1 MGIINKDI
9 KFIDV
14 LKNKVNS
21 DSEVYYSGNYF
32 TSDSLFEL
40 KELFSK
46 ARSIK
51 FLLNWHANADP
62 RVLVNKEF
70 QLLSLDR
77 KYKVNRV
84 VEFIDRKISIRY
96 GNLTNQNLLIL
107 KNTTNTLVYVLSP
120 SNLDFGC
127 LGLHSDVSN
136 NIVHELKDEDNQYLT
151 LFKDQWNQS
160 KYLKADIT
168 KNLNDLNRDL
178 PPSSVYKFILKE
190 IFNSFRIDDSLNLK
204 LDKIGLKDS
213 EIWKLLYKFQ
223 RDAVFGAIDKIE
235 TYGGCIIADSVGLG
249 KTYEALAIIKYYEL
263 KNRNVLVLVPKKLKE
278 SWVIYKSNN
287 RLNIIEKDNLR
298 YDLLNHT
305 DLSRTKGKSGDI
317 DLALINWGTYDLV
330 VIDESHNFRNVP
342 TKRRKDGISRYNR
355 LLDDIIR
362 SGTKTKVL
370 MLSATPV
377 NNKLNDLKNQIAFIT
392 EGHDNAFEK
401 YGIKNITNLFSR
413 SQARFNEWIRNNNPD
428 DMRSDDLE
436 SVLDSSYFKILD
448 MTTIARS
455 RKHIEKYYDNSK
467 LGKFPN
473 RLSPLTVN
481 SSIDTENNFTI
492 NELYERIGNLK
503 LASYTPINY
512 VKSEKKAIYEKKYDF
527 KTKKGSIF
535 KQEDREKSLIYLMR
549 INLLKRLESSVDSF
563 RLSVCRLLTSVQEN
577 IERVNNHSESKNDE
591 VDFIEEVENVDIDD
605 PEEPLVEELLEVGG
619 KIKVKIQDINI
630 ESWIQDLEHDIK
642 ILTDLQ
648 REIGNINLNRDA
660 KFLKLKDLIR
670 KKIDNPINDGN
681 KKIIIFTTF
690 TDTAKYI
697 YQNIVEWLHDSKGV
711 YSCLITGSDLKTNL
725 PECKKDLSLY
735 LINFSPKSKNRDQIL
750 PDYHN
755 EIDVLICTDCI
766 SEGQN
771 LQDCDYVINYDI
783 HWNPVR
789 IIQRFGRI
797 DRIGSTN
804 ENIQLV
810 NFFPDMDLDNYI
822 DLVQRVKGKMK
833 ILTVSAAGEED
844 VIDKKSSDMKDLE
857 YRKKQLKELQ
867 NQVLDI
873 EDVGGSISITDFIMS
888 DFKMDLESISDEFNE
903 LEKLPSPPFSVVKS
917 NFDFIQKGVI
927 FCLKDNS
934 PNNENF
940 RNSNFIYPYFLS
952 YRSLSGSQNIPVTQ
966 PKRILDCLRKLCVD
980 TTVID
985 PKTVSVFSK
994 CSNGYQDLKIYE
1006 ELLKSVIHEIKG
1018 TKKQTVLDTLATPGG
1033 TSVFDEV
1040 LVNQSNIK
1048 LVSYLIIE

>member
-51 FLLNWHANADP
+51 FLLNWQANADP

-84 VEFIDRKISIRY
+84 VEFINRKISIRY
-96 GNLTNQNLLIL
+96 GNLGNQNLLIL
-107 KNTTNTLVYVLSP
+107 KNTTKTLVYVLSP
-120 SNLDFGC
+120 SNLDFDC
-127 LGLHSDVSN
+127 LGLHSDASN
-136 NIVHELKDEDNQYLT
+136 NLVLELKDEDNKYLT

-160 KYLKADIT
+160 KYLKADII
-168 KNLNDLNRDL
+168 KNFKDLNRDL
-178 PPSSVYKFILKE
+178 PPSLVYKLIIRE
-190 IFNSFRIDDSLNLK
+190 IFNRINGSLNLK
-204 LDKIGLKDS
+204 LDKIGLEDS

-223 RDAVFGAIDKIE
+223 RDAVRGAIGKIE

-278 SWVIYKSNN
+278 NWVIYKTNN
-287 RLNIIEKDNLR
+287 KLNNIGKDNLR

-305 DLSRTKGKSGDI
+305 DLSRTRGKSGDI

-342 TKRRKDGISRYNR
+342 TKRRMDGTSRYNR
-355 LLDDIIR
+355 LLNDIIR

-401 YGIKNITNLFSR
+401 YGIKNIANLFSR
-413 SQARFNEWIRNNNPD
+413 AQGKFNDWIRNNNPD
-428 DMRSDDLE
+428 DIRSDDLE
-436 SVLDSSYFKILD
+436 SVLGSGYFKILD
-448 MTTIARS
+448 MATIARS

-473 RLSPLTVN
+473 RLPPLTVN

-492 NELYERIGNLK
+492 NELYERIGSLK
-503 LASYTPINY
+503 LASYKPINY
-512 VKSEKKAIYEKKYDF
+512 VKPEKKAFYEEKYDF
-527 KTKKGSIF
+527 KTKKGSTF
-535 KQEDREKSLIYLMR
+535 KQVDRENSLIYLMR

-577 IERVNNHSESKNDE
+577 INRVNNHSHSENDE
-591 VDFIEEVENVDIDD
+591 VNFIEEVESVDIDD

-619 KIKVKIQDINI
+619 KIKVKIQDMNI
-630 ESWIQDLEHDIK
+630 RSWIKDLEHDIK
-642 ILTDLQ
+642 ILRDLQ
-648 REIGNINLNRDA
+648 REISDINLHRDA
-660 KFLKLKDLIR
+660 KFQKLKNLIT
-670 KKIDNPINDGN
+670 KKFDDPINEGN

-697 YQNIVEWLHDSKGV
+697 YQNLVEWLHDSQGV
-711 YSCLITGSDLKTNL
+711 YSCLITGSDLNTNFK
-725 PECKKDLSLY
+725 CKKDLSLY

-750 PDYHN
+750 TDN
-755 EIDVLICTDCI
+755 NIEIDVLICTDCI

-822 DLVQRVKGKMK
+822 DLVQRIKGKMK

-867 NQVLDI
+867 NQVLNL
-873 EDVGGSISITDFIMS
+873 EDVGGSISITDLTLN
-888 DFKMDLESISDEFNE
+888 DFKMDLDSTSDDESKE
-903 LEKLPSPPFSVVKS
+903 LKKLSSPSFSVVKS
-917 NFDFIQKGVI
+917 NSDFIQKGII

-934 PNNENF
+934 PDNENF
-940 RNSNFIYPYFLS
+940 LNSNFIYPYFLS
-952 YRSLSGSQNIPVTQ
+952 YKSLSGSQNIPVTQ
-966 PKRILDCLRKLCVD
+966 PKRILDCLRKLCIDAVD
-980 TTVID
+980 VD
-985 PKTVSVFSK
+985 SKAVSNFSK
-994 CSNGYQDLKIYE
+994 CSNGFEDMKVYE
-1006 ELLKSVIHEIKG
+1006 KLLKSVIHEIKG
-1018 TKKQTVLDTLATPGG
+1018 TKEQIVLDTLATPGG
-1033 TSVFDEV
+1033 TSIFDGG
-1040 LVNQSNIK
+1040 LVDQSHME